1 MSLIPP
7 AFLDKVVALGTSDN
21 EGNIRYAAS
30 GFLYGQ
36 PSGTQGR
43 YYVYLVTNRHVVT
56 GIRSPQIRFN
66 ALAGAAPK
74 VLPLPPND
82 GGPNDHWVFHPDPEI
97 DVAVLLIDSLGET
110 LKDVKVAFFTS
121 NGQTEF
127 LDSMRD
133 GSVSEGDEVFVLG
146 FPLGLAGA
154 ERNYAIVRQGVIA
167 RIQDCYERRSKE
179 FLIDSFVFPGNSGGP
194 VILKPTMFSYGQTR
208 PDPKLIGVVAA
219 YQPYVDVALSEQTG
233 KPRLIVQENS
243 GLATVMPVDVIQE
256 TVKLA
261 AERYGISQPS
271 PSVIPA

>member
-7 AFLDKVVALGTSDN
+7 TFLDKVVALGTPDKD
-21 EGNIRYAAS
+21 GNIRYAAS

-36 PSGTQGR
+36 PSGNRGR
-43 YYVYLVTNRHVVT
+43 YYVYLVTNRHVVK

-66 ALAGAAPK
+66 ALAGTAPK
-74 VLPLPPND
+74 ILPLPPND
-82 GGPNDHWVFHPDPEI
+82 SGPNDHWIFHPDSDV
-97 DVAVLLIDSLGET
+97 DVAVLLIDSLGQALE
-110 LKDVKVAFFTS
+110 DVKMAFFTG
-121 NGQTEF
+121 NAQTER
-127 LDSMRD
+127 LDSMKS
-133 GSVSEGDEVFVLG
+133 GSVSEGDEVYVLG

-154 ERNYAIVRQGVIA
+154 EQNYVIVRQGVIA

-219 YQPYVDVALSEQTG
+219 YQPFVDVALSEQTG
-233 KPRLIVQENS
+233 TPRLIVQENS
-243 GLATVMPVDVIQE
+243 GLATVIPVDLIQE
-256 TVKLA
+256 TVGLA
-261 AERYGISQPS
+261 AEKYGITQPS